1 MILDYNS
8 KLKLDRYLQPVLER
22 AVPGRS
28 APEHG
33 EVLEGR
39 VRELVRRC
47 FAEWME
53 KGMPPE
59 GRGPFRLA
67 RAGSKG
73 RTTPPDVVRRAC
85 PRRRERRLWGRH
97 QAFRNFGAKQ
107 RFVHWMT
114 WYANISR
121 PPQTV
126 RAGRSTARERG

>member
-33 EVLEGR
+33 EALEGR

-59 GRGPFRLA
+59 AGGARSVSLGPGA
-67 RAGSKG
+67 QAGQ
-73 RTTPPDVVRRAC
+73 
-85 PRRRERRLWGRH
+85 RRR
-97 QAFRNFGAKQ
+97 
-107 RFVHWMT
+107 T
-114 WYANISR
+114 W
-121 PPQTV
+121 
-126 RAGRSTARERG
+126 

>member
-22 AVPGRS
+22 AVPGRP

-33 EVLEGR
+33 EALEGR

-59 GRGPFRLA
+59 AGARFRLA
-67 RAGSKG
+67 RAGSTG
-73 RTTPPDVVRRAC
+73 WTTPPDVVRRAY
-85 PRRRERRLWGRH
+85 PRRRERRLWGPH
-97 QAFRNFGAKQ
+97 QAFPEFRAKQ

-121 PPQTV
+121 PP
-126 RAGRSTARERG
+126 